1 VVVLEEDRR
10 LCKQLFSKYLQEV
23 LVASRRYKLEL
34 LAACLRLC
42 LSAPPVLVGIAAI
55 VPSLKNALKIGLRY
69 LPLAEVALDALER
82 WQKAFPDQLQEWL
95 PQIVPCLNDYLFDVE
110 KVDVSEAETPPDV
123 EGAST
128 SAPAIANVSRA
139 QLAHI
144 KKARAKDAQVTL
156 NLLFRNCS
164 NLNSKNQISAVVN

>member
-1 VVVLEEDRR
+1 M
-10 LCKQLFSKYLQEV
+10 
-23 LVASRRYKLEL
+23 ASRRYKLEL

-82 WQKAFPDQLQEWL
+82 RQFFFPDQLQQWL
-95 PQIVPCLNDYLFDVE
+95 PQIVPCLNDYLIDVE
-110 KVDVSEAETPPDV
+110 KVDVSEAETPHDT

-128 SAPAIANVSRA
+128 SAPAVANISRA
-139 QLAHI
+139 QLAQI
-144 KKARAKDAQVTL
+144 KKARAKDAQVMH
-156 NLLFRNCS
+156 NSLFRNC
-164 NLNSKNQISAVVN
+164 NN